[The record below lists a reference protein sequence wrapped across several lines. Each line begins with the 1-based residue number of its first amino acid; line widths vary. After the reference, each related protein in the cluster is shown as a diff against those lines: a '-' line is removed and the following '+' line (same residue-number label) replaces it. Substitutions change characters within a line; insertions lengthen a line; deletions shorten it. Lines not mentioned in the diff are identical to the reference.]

1 MIMQIKVNA
10 YLQLHN
16 LCWNRPDDVV
26 VDGQEALGLYERNWR
41 FVEQDKFDE
50 REREREL
57 LETLVARFG
66 DGVFMAG

>member
-10 YLQLHN
+10 YPQLHK
-16 LCWNRPDDVV
+16 LCWNRPDDAV

-41 FVEQDKFDE
+41 FVEQDKLDDS
-50 REREREL
+50 EREL

-66 DGVFMAG
+66 NGVFMAA